1 MASLT
6 IFFPIRDELSDAD
19 QACLREIWTTDPR
32 EDKKRIE
39 ETKGGLLADSYR
51 WILDHVDFLKWRRDG
66 QTRLLWIKGDP
77 GKGKTMLLCGI
88 INELKKS
95 ISKTDLLAFFFCQAS
110 DSRIN
115 SATAVLRGLIYL
127 LADQQPSLLTHIRK
141 KYDHVGKQLFDGVN
155 AWWAMSEIVIN
166 ILEDPKLQDT
176 YLVIDALDECM
187 TDLPL
192 LLNFI
197 VTKLSVSSRVKLIVS
212 GRNWPSIEEHLDA
225 ATQKVRL
232 CLELN
237 EESVSAA
244 VGKYIRFKVNEL
256 AQLKKYKD
264 ETRGAI
270 QRHLSSNAHDTFLW
284 VALVCQ
290 DLKKVPRWKVLGELK
305 AFPPGLDSLYQQ
317 MMDQIHHSD
326 NAELCRQILAVVSTV
341 FRPITL
347 AELPSFVQMLEDLS
361 DDYESL
367 ADIIGH
373 CGSFLTLR
381 GHMLSLVHQSAKDYL
396 LGNVCDKVFP
406 SGMAEVN
413 YTIFLKSLDIMSR
426 TLRRNIYKLDA
437 PGFPIDK
444 FKQPDPDPLS
454 AASYSCV
461 YWVDHLCDIKTSYNE
476 IGLGDNGTFHVFLKK
491 HFLHWLEALG
501 WLRKVS
507 EGIHAITTLESNT
520 TVSKTPVR
528 Y

>member
-1 MASLT
+1 
-6 IFFPIRDELSDAD
+6 
-19 QACLREIWTTDPR
+19 
-32 EDKKRIE
+32 
-39 ETKGGLLADSYR
+39 
-51 WILDHVDFLKWRRDG
+51 
-66 QTRLLWIKGDP
+66 
-77 GKGKTMLLCGI
+77 MLLCGI
-88 INELKKS
+88 TDELKKS
-95 ISKTDLLAFFFCQAS
+95 IGKTDLLAFFFCQAT

-141 KYDHVGKQLFDGVN
+141 KYDHAGKQLFDGVN
-155 AWWAMSEIVIN
+155 AWVALSEILAN
-166 ILEDPKLQDT
+166 ILEDPRLQNT
-176 YLVIDALDECM
+176 YLVIDALDECV

-192 LLNFI
+192 LLDFI
-197 VTKLSVSSRVKLIVS
+197 IRKSSVSSRVKLIVS
-212 GRNWPSIEEHLDA
+212 GRNRPSIEEHLNA

-237 EESVSAA
+237 EESVSVA

-264 ETRGAI
+264 ETRDAI

-326 NAELCRQILAVVSTV
+326 DAELCRQILAVMSTV

-347 AELPSFVQMLEDLS
+347 AELTSFVQTLEDLS

-367 ADIIGH
+367 AEIVGH

-381 GHMLSLVHQSAKDYL
+381 GHTLYFVHQSAKDYL
-396 LGNVCDKVFP
+396 LGNACDKVFP

-413 YTIFLKSLDIMSR
+413 YKIFSRSLDIMSR
-426 TLRRNIYKLDA
+426 TL
-437 PGFPIDK
+437 
-444 FKQPDPDPLS
+444 
-454 AASYSCV
+454 
-461 YWVDHLCDIKTSYNE
+461 
-476 IGLGDNGTFHVFLKK
+476 
-491 HFLHWLEALG
+491 
-501 WLRKVS
+501 
-507 EGIHAITTLESNT
+507 
-520 TVSKTPVR
+520 
-528 Y
+528 